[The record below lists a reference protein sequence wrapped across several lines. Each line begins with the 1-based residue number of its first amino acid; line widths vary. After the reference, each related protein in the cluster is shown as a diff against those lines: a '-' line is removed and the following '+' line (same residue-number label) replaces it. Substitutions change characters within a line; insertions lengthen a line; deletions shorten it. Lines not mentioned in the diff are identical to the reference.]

1 MCFNLKG
8 RTPHATQMTQL
19 YKEALIRTANVSDRS
34 TQIAMDD
41 PQLHFITDR
50 RHDGQGANWGCR
62 EGRIITNQTVLS
74 LRKLPRNGPET
85 RDMKTV

>member
-19 YKEALIRTANVSDRS
+19 YKEALIQTANVSDRS

-50 RHDGQGANWGCR
+50 RHDGQGA
-62 EGRIITNQTVLS
+62 
-74 LRKLPRNGPET
+74 K
-85 RDMKTV
+85 